1 MAWTQEK
8 KDAVIQEYV
17 DTMANEYDNDVDRAA
32 NSMEVVEELAVKYEE
47 AVNGTR
53 AILSRGKVYIK
64 KSAVAATAATKTAGG
79 AAAGTSKR
87 VNKAEAIQSLKDVI
101 VMLSNNDPASIDN
114 EILDKL
120 TGKAAMYFTGVLQPL
135 VGE

>member
-8 KDAVIQEYV
+8 KDAVIAKYV
-17 DTMANEYDNDVDRAA
+17 ETMENEYDTDEERAA
-32 NSMEVVEELAVKYEE
+32 ASMEVVAELAGEIDE

-53 AILSRGKVYIK
+53 AILSRAGVYIK
-64 KSAVAATAATKTAGG
+64 KSAVVSATK
-79 AAAGTSKR
+79 AAAGGTSKR
-87 VNKAEAIQSLKDVI
+87 VNKAESIQTLKDVI
-101 VMLSNNDPASIDN
+101 VMLSNNDPAALDD

>member
-8 KDAVIQEYV
+8 RDAVIAKYV
-17 DTMANEYDNDVDRAA
+17 ETMENEYDTDEARAA
-32 NSMEVVEELAVKYEE
+32 ASIEVVEELAAEIGE
-47 AVNGTR
+47 TVNGTR
-53 AILSRGKVYIK
+53 AILSRAKVYIK
-64 KSAVAATAATKTAGG
+64 KSTVVTATK
-79 AAAGTSKR
+79 AAGSTSKR
-87 VNKAEAIQSLKDVI
+87 VNKAEAIQNLKDVI
-101 VMLSNNDPASIDN
+101 VMLSNNDTESLDN